1 MRHQTAMKNVP
12 SLNVSSLLLLMFPAS
27 CSVFMRFQSVHLRFI
42 CNGFDKCFN
51 KCRIVFYDMLQWSES
66 CQSKTVVSFNVLL
79 SRSNRNL
86 SPQVKTE
93 TVIKSFQKCS
103 MSTALDGIEDDEL
116 TDSDQ
121 DDVNL

>member
-1 MRHQTAMKNVP
+1 MSRLKI
-12 SLNVSSLLLLMFPAS
+12 LAS
-27 CSVFMRFQSVHLRFI
+27 IVVYGMLRWSQS
-42 CNGFDKCFN
+42 
-51 KCRIVFYDMLQWSES
+51 CR
-66 CQSKTVVSFNVLL
+66 SKAVVSFNVLM

-86 SPQVKTE
+86 SLQVKTE

-116 TDSDQ
+116 TDSDE